1 MAYNSGVGELV
12 DPSEVDDETLLE
24 RARAA
29 GGERERELVGQLFA
43 RYHRK
48 VAAWCIQVCGDREE
62 ASDLAQEVFLR
73 VHERLDSFRG
83 ESRFGTR
90 LYTVTRRVAINQGI
104 ARGRRPTAA
113 IEDLAVEPAAD
124 EEDPLEGLHRE
135 DALRHLQTAMQR
147 DLDPIEGQV
156 LYLHYALGMTLPAIT
171 RVLELSNASGAKA
184 FIVNGKRK
192 LRRALAT
199 LIEGGL

>member
-1 MAYNSGVGELV
+1 VDSGF
-12 DPSEVDDETLLE
+12 DPSALDDEALLAQ
-24 RARAA
+24 ARLA
-29 GGERERELVGQLFA
+29 GGERERELVGVLFA

-48 VAAWCIQVCGDREE
+48 VAAWCLQICNDREE

-73 VHERLDSFRG
+73 VHERLESFRG
-83 ESRFGTR
+83 ESKFATW
-90 LYTVTRRVAINQGI
+90 LYTVTRRVAINHGM
-104 ARGRRPTAA
+104 ARARRPTAA
-113 IEDLAVEPAAD
+113 LEDLELDPAA
-124 EEDPLEGLHRE
+124 EGEDPLDGLHRA
-135 DALRHLQTAMQR
+135 DVLQHLRAAMQS
-147 DLDPIEGQV
+147 DLEPVEGQV

-192 LRRALAT
+192 LRKALAG